1 MSEFNKIKNY
11 HDKLNQSLVSRER
24 VRSSEDDHQ
33 LEFVDEIDGVVY
45 INDSKSIRVTSTR
58 YSLEAIE
65 TPVLLILGGDDR
77 ENDYTLLGQQIK
89 QKVVA
94 VIYLGENSDKFL
106 KHYSS
111 HEMLFV
117 KATSIPESIQ
127 IASAFAR
134 SGDAVLFSPACPSY
148 QEHDN
153 YKSRGNDFKSVVK
166 SLKP

>member
-1 MSEFNKIKNY
+1 MSEANKIKSY

-45 INDSKSIRVTSTR
+45 INDSKSTRITSTR

-65 TPVLLILGGDDR
+65 TGVLLIVGGDDR
-77 ENDYTLLGQQIK
+77 ENDYSILAQQIK
-89 QKVVA
+89 QKVVS
-94 VIYLGENSDKFL
+94 VIYLGEQVDKIL
-106 KHYSS
+106 KHYSG
-111 HEMLFV
+111 HKMLFAQ
-117 KATSIPESIQ
+117 ATSIKESVQ
-127 IASAFAR
+127 IASSYAR

-153 YKSRGNDFKSVVK
+153 YKNRGNDFKSLIK
-166 SLKP
+166 SLKA